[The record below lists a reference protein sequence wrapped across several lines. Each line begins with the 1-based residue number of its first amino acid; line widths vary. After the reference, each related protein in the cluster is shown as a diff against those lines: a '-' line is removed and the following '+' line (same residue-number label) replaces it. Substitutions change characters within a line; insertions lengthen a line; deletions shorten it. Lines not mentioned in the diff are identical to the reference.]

1 MPLINESHDS
11 LPCGLPPLFPL
22 SRETAAWTNRIS
34 PDIDPEL
41 SAEARAQVDKMISAE
56 LPPDYQSTLHPS
68 IPALPEPRFSPLM
81 QQELA
86 RKEAGLPLTGGID
99 LSRYEAPEPP
109 SGTSAPGTDSSQAL
123 DEWRRTLQR
132 AYTSSSHLSTRHTN
146 LTLLEEN
153 GKNAW
158 LIANSQLEEILRGL
172 EKELADTKEAV
183 EGVNRQRK
191 IAQEARKGEFVGL
204 EETWRRGVGAIID
217 VELAAESLRMQILD
231 QRRQQ
236 SQQQAR

>member
-11 LPCGLPPLFPL
+11 LPY
-22 SRETAAWTNRIS
+22 
-34 PDIDPEL
+34 IDTEL
-41 SAEARAQVDKMISAE
+41 SAEARAQVDRMISVE
-56 LPPDYQSTLHPS
+56 LPPDYQSSLHPS

-132 AYTSSSHLSTRHTN
+132 AYTSSSHLSTRHAN

-191 IAQEARKGEFVGL
+191 IAQEARKGELVGL